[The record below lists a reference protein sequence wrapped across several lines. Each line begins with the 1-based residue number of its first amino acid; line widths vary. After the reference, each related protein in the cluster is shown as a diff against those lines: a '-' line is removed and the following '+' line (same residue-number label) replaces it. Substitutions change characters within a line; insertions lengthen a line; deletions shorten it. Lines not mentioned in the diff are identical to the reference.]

1 MIQGCG
7 KNVKPIGG
15 LVLEQPSDGYRYCL
29 DSFLLADFIM
39 PKVSERMLD
48 MGCGVGVVG
57 LIVAW
62 FWDDVSIIGVE
73 IQQRLVECAR
83 KNAEKSGLLDR
94 VEMFHGDFRD
104 ISRFVTPGSITAVV
118 SNPPFLPLGTGRI
131 NRNNAVA
138 VARHEICGGVGEVID
153 GASAVLEEGGR
164 LFLVY
169 PAYRWMRLADMLKDA
184 GFTPTRIRFVHSH
197 RNRDAHI
204 VLVEAEYCTEEEME
218 VVSSLII
225 YDENGEYTNEVGKL
239 FAKLSAHCY

>member
-1 MIQGCG
+1 
-7 KNVKPIGG
+7 
-15 LVLEQPSDGYRYCL
+15 
-29 DSFLLADFIM
+29 
-39 PKVSERMLD
+39 MLD

-83 KNAEKSGLLDR
+83 KNAEKSGLFDR
-94 VEMFHGDFRD
+94 VEIFYGDFRD

-138 VARHEICGGVGEVID
+138 VARHEIYGGVGEVIA
-153 GASAVLEEGGR
+153 GASVVLEEGGR
-164 LFLVY
+164 LFLMY
-169 PAYRWMRLADMLKDA
+169 PASRWMRLSMVLKDA
-184 GFTPTRIRFVHSH
+184 GFTPKRIRFVHPR
-197 RNRDAHI
+197 RNTDAHI
-204 VLVEAEYCTEEEME
+204 VLVEAKYRKGEELE
-218 VVSSLII
+218 VITPLII
-225 YDENGEYTNEVGKL
+225 YDENDQYTNEVGKL